1 MNEPMNMPRINSATG
16 RTLYVTDLDGT
27 LLHSDQR
34 VSAYSCSVINDLV
47 ARGMIFSYATAR
59 SMITARKATVG
70 LNAQMPLIVYNGT
83 FVIDNVTGRR
93 LISNTFSAEEAGELL
108 DVLLSHDIAPLV
120 YSLQNDVE
128 KFSYIPSTVS
138 PGLRRFLDSRSG
150 DVRDNPVSSTSDLA
164 HGEIYY
170 FTCIDDPSK
179 LVPVYD
185 FIRDRYNCM
194 YQKDVYSDDMW
205 LEILPKV
212 ASKASAILQVKELY
226 GCDRIVA
233 FGDGLNDL
241 PMFEI
246 ADECY
251 AVANAVD
258 ELKAI
263 ATGVIESNNEDGV
276 AKWLAKRPQNSG
288 TIGNIPL

>member
-1 MNEPMNMPRINSATG
+1 MSK
-16 RTLYVTDLDGT
+16 TLYVTDLDGT
-27 LLHSDQR
+27 LLRSDQR

-47 ARGMIFSYATAR
+47 SHGLIFSYATAR
-59 SMITARKATVG
+59 SIITAQKATAR

-83 FVIDNVTGRR
+83 FVIDNATGKR
-93 LISNTFSAEEAGELL
+93 LISNTFSEPEAAELL
-108 DVLLSHDIAPLV
+108 DVLLSHDISPLV
-120 YSLQNDVE
+120 YSLQPDPARSAEVE
-128 KFSYIPSTVS
+128 KFSYSPSAVS

-150 DVRDNPVSSTSDLA
+150 DVRDNPVSSAANLA
-164 HGEIYY
+164 RGEIYY
-170 FTCIDDPSK
+170 FTCIDEPLK
-179 LVPVYD
+179 LVPVYES
-185 FIRDRYNCM
+185 IRDRYNCM

-205 LEILPKV
+205 LEILPKA
-212 ASKASAILQVKELY
+212 ASKATAIRQVKELY
-226 GCDRIVA
+226 GCDRIIA

-263 ATGVIESNNEDGV
+263 ATDVIDSNNNDGV
-276 AKWLAKRPQNSG
+276 ARWLSEHAV
-288 TIGNIPL
+288 L

>member
-1 MNEPMNMPRINSATG
+1 MNEPMNMPRINSAFG

-83 FVIDNVTGRR
+83 FVIDNTTGER
-93 LISNTFSAEEAGELL
+93 LISNTFSTEEASELL

-120 YSLQNDVE
+120 YSLQPDPAHSIDVE
-128 KFSYIPSTVS
+128 KFSYIPSAAS
-138 PGLRRFLDSRSG
+138 SGLRRFLDSRSG
-150 DVRDNPVSSTSDLA
+150 DVRDNPVSSASDLA

-179 LVPVYD
+179 LLPVYD

-205 LEILPKV
+205 LEILPQA
-212 ASKASAILQVKELY
+212 ASKASAIQQVKELY

-263 ATGVIESNNEDGV
+263 ATDVIESNNEDGV
-276 AKWLAKRPQNSG
+276 ARWL
-288 TIGNIPL
+288 TEHVIL

>member
-1 MNEPMNMPRINSATG
+1 MSK
-16 RTLYVTDLDGT
+16 TLYVTDLDGT
-27 LLHSDQR
+27 LLHSDQL
-34 VSAYSCSVINDLV
+34 VSSYSCNIINDLV
-47 ARGMIFSYATAR
+47 SRGLIFSYATAR
-59 SMITARKATVG
+59 SMITAQKATAG

-83 FVIDNVTGRR
+83 FVIDNATGKR
-93 LISNTFSAEEAGELL
+93 LISNTFPEPEAAELL
-108 DVLLSHDIAPLV
+108 DVLLSHDISPLV
-120 YSLQNDVE
+120 YSLQPDPTRSAEVE
-128 KFSYIPSTVS
+128 KFSYIPSAVS

-150 DVRDNPVSSTSDLA
+150 DVRDNPVFSAADLA
-164 HGEIYY
+164 RGEIYY
-170 FTCIDDPSK
+170 FTCIDEPLK
-179 LVPVYD
+179 LASVYD
-185 FIRDRYNCM
+185 LIRDRYNCM

-205 LEILPKV
+205 LEILPKA
-212 ASKASAILQVKELY
+212 ASKATAIQQVKKLY

-263 ATGVIESNNEDGV
+263 ATDVIDSNNNDGV
-276 AKWLAKRPQNSG
+276 ARWISEHAVL
-288 TIGNIPL
+288 

>member
-1 MNEPMNMPRINSATG
+1 MNKPVVVPTSC

-27 LLHSDQR
+27 LLRNDQR

-47 ARGMIFSYATAR
+47 ARGLIFSYATAR
-59 SMITARKATVG
+59 SVITARKATAG
-70 LNAQMPLIVYNGT
+70 LNAQIPLIVYNGT
-83 FVIDNVTGRR
+83 FVVDNATGKR
-93 LISNTFSAEEAGELL
+93 LISNTFSEPEAAALL
-108 DVLLSHDIAPLV
+108 KVLLAHDIAPLV
-120 YSLQNDVE
+120 YSLQNDAE
-128 KFSYIPSTVS
+128 KFSYIPSVIS
-138 PGLRRFLDSRSG
+138 LGLQRFLDTRSG
-150 DVRDNPVSSTSDLA
+150 DVRDNPVSSAADLA
-164 HGEIYY
+164 RGEIYY
-170 FTCIDDPSK
+170 FTCIDEPSK

-185 FIRDRYNCM
+185 LIRDRYNCM

-205 LEILPKV
+205 LEILPKA
-212 ASKASAILQVKELY
+212 ASKATAIRQVKELY

-233 FGDGLNDL
+233 FGDGPNDL

-263 ATGVIESNNEDGV
+263 ATDVIDSNTNDGV
-276 AKWLAKRPQNSG
+276 ARWLSEHVK
-288 TIGNIPL
+288 L

>member
-1 MNEPMNMPRINSATG
+1 MSK
-16 RTLYVTDLDGT
+16 TLYVTDLDGT
-27 LLHSDQR
+27 LLRSDQR

-47 ARGMIFSYATAR
+47 SHGLIFSYATAR
-59 SMITARKATVG
+59 SIITAQKATAR

-83 FVIDNVTGRR
+83 FVIDNATGKR
-93 LISNTFSAEEAGELL
+93 LISNTFSEPEAAELL
-108 DVLLSHDIAPLV
+108 DVLLSHDISPLV
-120 YSLQNDVE
+120 YSLQPDPARSAEVE
-128 KFSYIPSTVS
+128 KFSYIPSAVS

-150 DVRDNPVSSTSDLA
+150 DVRDNPVSSAANLA
-164 HGEIYY
+164 RGEIYY
-170 FTCIDDPSK
+170 FTCIDEPLK
-179 LVPVYD
+179 LVPVYES
-185 FIRDRYNCM
+185 IRDRYNCM

-205 LEILPKV
+205 LEILPKA
-212 ASKASAILQVKELY
+212 ASKATAIRQVKELY
-226 GCDRIVA
+226 GCDRIIA

-263 ATGVIESNNEDGV
+263 ATDVIDSNNNDGV
-276 AKWLAKRPQNSG
+276 ARWLSEHAV
-288 TIGNIPL
+288 L

>member
-1 MNEPMNMPRINSATG
+1 MNK
-16 RTLYVTDLDGT
+16 TLYVTDLDGT
-27 LLHSDQR
+27 LLDSDQK
-34 VSAYSCSVINDLV
+34 VSSYSCSVINDLV

-83 FVIDNVTGRR
+83 FVIDNVTGQR
-93 LISNTFSAEEAGELL
+93 LISNTFSAAEAAELL
-108 DVLLSHDIAPLV
+108 EILQAHDIAPLV
-120 YSLQNDVE
+120 YSLQADVE
-128 KFSYIPSTVS
+128 KFSYIPSAVS
-138 PGLRRFLDSRSG
+138 PGLRRFLDSRQG
-150 DVRDNPVSSTSDLA
+150 DVRDHPVSSAADLSQ
-164 HGEIYY
+164 GEIYY
-170 FTCIDDPSK
+170 FTNIDEPSK
-179 LVPVYD
+179 LVPVYEEL
-185 FIRDRYNCM
+185 RDRYNCM

-205 LEILPKV
+205 LEILPKA

-246 ADECY
+246 ADEGY
-251 AVANAVD
+251 AVSNAVD

-263 ATGVIESNNEDGV
+263 ATGIIKSNNADGV
-276 AKWLAKRPQNSG
+276 AKWLSKHV
-288 TIGNIPL
+288 IL

>member
-1 MNEPMNMPRINSATG
+1 MNKSIITPASG

-27 LLHSDQR
+27 LLHSNQR

-83 FVIDNVTGRR
+83 FVIDNTTGER
-93 LISNTFSAEEAGELL
+93 LISNTFSTEEASELL
-108 DVLLSHDIAPLV
+108 DVLLSHDISPLV
-120 YSLQNDVE
+120 YSLQPDSAHSIDVE

-150 DVRDNPVSSTSDLA
+150 DARDNPVSSVPDLA
-164 HGEIYY
+164 RGEIYY
-170 FTCIDDPSK
+170 FTCIDDPLK

-205 LEILPKV
+205 LEILPKA
-212 ASKASAILQVKELY
+212 ASKASAILQVKKLY

-263 ATGVIESNNEDGV
+263 ATGVIESNNDDGV
-276 AKWLAKRPQNSG
+276 ARWL
-288 TIGNIPL
+288 TEHVIL

>member
-1 MNEPMNMPRINSATG
+1 MSKLATAPVSG

-27 LLHSDQR
+27 LLGSDQR
-34 VSAYSCSVINDLV
+34 VSTYSCSVINDLV
-47 ARGMIFSYATAR
+47 SRGMIFSYATAR

-83 FVIDNVTGRR
+83 FVVDNATGKR
-93 LISNTFSAEEAGELL
+93 LISNTFSAEEADELL
-108 DVLLSHDIAPLV
+108 DVLLSHDISPLV
-120 YSLQNDVE
+120 YSLQSGLAHSAEVE
-128 KFSYIPSTVS
+128 KFSYIPSAVS
-138 PGLRRFLDSRSG
+138 PGLRRFLDSRRG
-150 DVRDNPVSSTSDLA
+150 DVRDNPVSFASDLA

-185 FIRDRYNCM
+185 LIRDRYNCM

-205 LEILPKV
+205 LEILPKA

-226 GCDRIVA
+226 NCDRIVA

-251 AVANAVD
+251 AVANAAY

-263 ATGVIESNNEDGV
+263 ATDVIDSNNNDGV
-276 AKWLAKRPQNSG
+276 ARWLSKHA
-288 TIGNIPL
+288 ILY

>member
-1 MNEPMNMPRINSATG
+1 MNKHTPTVA

-27 LLHSDQR
+27 LLDSDQR
-34 VSAYSCSVINDLV
+34 VSPFSCSVINDLV
-47 ARGMIFSYATAR
+47 TRGMIFSYATAR

-83 FVIDNVTGRR
+83 FVIDNVTGQR
-93 LISNTFSAEEAGELL
+93 LISNTFSAAEAAELL
-108 DVLLSHDIAPLV
+108 EILQAHDIAPLV
-120 YSLQNDVE
+120 YSLQAVPESDTGTE

-138 PGLRRFLDSRSG
+138 PGLRRFLNSRQG
-150 DVRDNPVSSTSDLA
+150 DVRDNPVSSAADLA
-164 HGEIYY
+164 QGEIYY
-170 FTCIDDPSK
+170 FTNIDEPSK
-179 LVPVYD
+179 LVPVYGD
-185 FIRDRYNCM
+185 LRDRYNCM

-205 LEILPKV
+205 LEILPKA

-233 FGDGLNDL
+233 FGDGLNDI

-251 AVANAVD
+251 AVSNAVD

-263 ATGVIESNNEDGV
+263 ATGVIESNNADGV
-276 AKWLAKRPQNSG
+276 AKWLNKHV
-288 TIGNIPL
+288 IL

>member
-1 MNEPMNMPRINSATG
+1 MSK
-16 RTLYVTDLDGT
+16 TLYVTDLDGT

-34 VSAYSCSVINDLV
+34 VSVYSCDIINDLI

-83 FVIDNVTGRR
+83 FVIDNATGER
-93 LISNTFSAEEAGELL
+93 LISNTFSTEEADELL
-108 DVLLSHDIAPLV
+108 DVLLSHDILPLV
-120 YSLQNDVE
+120 YSLQNDAE
-128 KFSYIPSTVS
+128 KFSYVPSVIS
-138 PGLRRFLDSRSG
+138 PGLQRFLHTRSG
-150 DVRDNPVSSTSDLA
+150 DVRDNPISSTVDLA
-164 HGEIYY
+164 RGEIYY
-170 FTCIDDPSK
+170 FTCIDEPSK

-185 FIRDRYNCM
+185 SIRDRYNCM

-205 LEILPKV
+205 LEILPKA
-212 ASKASAILQVKELY
+212 ASKASAILQVKDLY
-226 GCDRIVA
+226 GCDRIIA
-233 FGDGLNDL
+233 FGDGINDI

-263 ATGVIESNNEDGV
+263 ATGVIGSNNHDGV
-276 AKWLAKRPQNSG
+276 AKWLREHV
-288 TIGNIPL
+288 TL

>member
-1 MNEPMNMPRINSATG
+1 MNKPTLTAA

-27 LLHSDQR
+27 LLGSDQK
-34 VSAYSCSVINDLV
+34 VSSYSCSVINDLV

-83 FVIDNVTGRR
+83 FVIDNVTGKR
-93 LISNTFSAEEAGELL
+93 LISNTFSAVEAAELL
-108 DVLLSHDIAPLV
+108 EILQAHDIAPLV
-120 YSLQNDVE
+120 YSLQSDFE
-128 KFSYIPSTVS
+128 KFSYIPSAVS
-138 PGLRRFLDSRSG
+138 PGLRRFLNSRQG
-150 DVRDNPVSSTSDLA
+150 DVRDNPVSSVADLSL
-164 HGEIYY
+164 GEVYY
-170 FTCIDDPSK
+170 FTNIDEPSK
-179 LVPVYD
+179 LIPVYES
-185 FIRDRYNCM
+185 IRDRYNCM

-205 LEILPKV
+205 LEILPKA
-212 ASKASAILQVKELY
+212 ASKASAILQVKEFY

-251 AVANAVD
+251 AVSNAVD

-263 ATGVIESNNEDGV
+263 ATGVIESNNADGV
-276 AKWLAKRPQNSG
+276 AKWLSKHV
-288 TIGNIPL
+288 IL